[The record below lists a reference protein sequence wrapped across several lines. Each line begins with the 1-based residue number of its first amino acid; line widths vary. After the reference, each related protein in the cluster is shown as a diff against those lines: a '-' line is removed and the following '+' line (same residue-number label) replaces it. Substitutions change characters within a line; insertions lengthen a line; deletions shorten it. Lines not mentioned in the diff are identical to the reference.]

1 LPIRN
6 VMGAAVGRSGF
17 VVLIAVPDR
26 VTLAW
31 PKAIVVAAKSMAR
44 ESRIL
49 LAVTMV
55 RRT

>member
-1 LPIRN
+1 
-6 VMGAAVGRSGF
+6 MGAAVGRSGF